1 MSGLNSKERCCN
13 EYPALW
19 RIRYSYS
26 QRIVRSVEGTGEVET
41 VGKQTAAEDFDVVAV
56 TAELALAAYADKHK
70 PEHYTRLT
78 NPERICY
85 IDASIGIGSMYGGR
99 WV

>member
-1 MSGLNSKERCCN
+1 MSGLKSKERCCN

-19 RIRYSYS
+19 RIRYSY
-26 QRIVRSVEGTGEVET
+26 QQQIVQSVYGTGEVET
-41 VGKQTAAEDFDVVAV
+41 IGHQPAEEDFDVIAV
-56 TAELALAAYADKHK
+56 TAELALAAFVDQRK
-70 PEHYTRLT
+70 PHSYTRLT